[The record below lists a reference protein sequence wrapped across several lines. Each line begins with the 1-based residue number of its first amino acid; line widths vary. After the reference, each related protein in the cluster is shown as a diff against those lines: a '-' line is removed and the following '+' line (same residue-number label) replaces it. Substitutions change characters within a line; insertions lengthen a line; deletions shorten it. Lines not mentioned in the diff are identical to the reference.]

1 MATVRH
7 STCRIDFDP
16 ADVTGKS
23 VITVTDTD
31 GVVLDTIEI
40 KTTHLVAA
48 VAKQTMV
55 QVRRNT
61 ALARLIGKMDDE
73 LSGADYTGSALPVPE
88 YNHEDYC
95 SVEGSHLSDQ
105 CAFYSTKETNQRK
118 HARVCS
124 YPIPHASDACALI
137 T

>member
-16 ADVTGKS
+16 SDVTGKS
-23 VITVTDTD
+23 IITVSDSD
-31 GVVLDTIEI
+31 GVVIDTIEI

-61 ALARLIGKMDDE
+61 ALARILGEMDDE
-73 LSGADYTGSALPVPE
+73 
-88 YNHEDYC
+88 
-95 SVEGSHLSDQ
+95 
-105 CAFYSTKETNQRK
+105 
-118 HARVCS
+118 
-124 YPIPHASDACALI
+124 ISDAKVTANAQHSKLCVI
-137 T
+137 TETHQKSECSW

>member
-23 VITVTDTD
+23 VVTVTDTD
-31 GVVLDTIEI
+31 GVVLNTIEI

-55 QVRRNT
+55 QVRRNV
-61 ALARLIGKMDDE
+61 ALARLIGEMDDE
-73 LSGADYTGSALPVPE
+73 LSSANYVRSTLPVPE

-95 SVEGSHLSDQ
+95 SVQGSHLSDQ
-105 CAFYSTKETNQRK
+105 CAYYSDKETNQRK

-124 YPIPHASDACALI
+124 YPTPHTSDACVLI